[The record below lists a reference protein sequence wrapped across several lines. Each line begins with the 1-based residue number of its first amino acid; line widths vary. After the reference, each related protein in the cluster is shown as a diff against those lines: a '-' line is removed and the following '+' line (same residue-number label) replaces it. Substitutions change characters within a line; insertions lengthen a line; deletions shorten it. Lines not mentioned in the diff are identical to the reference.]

1 MLFKLDAIT
10 ILPIPCVKHVLRIV
24 FICMWQLSNSQTFM
38 YIRIFKETCL
48 KWPFLGF
55 SAKYLWVQLISQVL
69 LTEVLRNLYDRNQR
83 FLDLIFS
90 YKYQNPALCKHND
103 RILWPASWPSG
114 AQDMVE
120 EAKTTQSAMCRTWKW
135 LINSEYVNHN
145 SIV

>member
-1 MLFKLDAIT
+1 MLFKLDAVT

-24 FICMWQLSNSQTFM
+24 FICMWQLSNSQTSM
-38 YIRIFKETCL
+38 YIRIFQEACL

-55 SAKYLWVQLISQVL
+55 SPKYPWVQLISQVL

-90 YKYQNPALCKHND
+90 YKYLEPSIVQAHD

-114 AQDMVE
+114 AQDLFE
-120 EAKTTQSAMCRTWKW
+120 EAKTTQSAMCKTWKW
-135 LINSEYVNHN
+135 LISLECVN